1 MKSFAIALFS
11 LPAALLLAGSS
22 LQGWVLAAVMIGGLI
37 FFHELGHFTVAKWMG
52 MPVEVFSL
60 GFGPRLIGFKW
71 RETDVR
77 LAALPLGGYV
87 KLAGFNPEEP
97 EAEDPHGFLRQPT
110 WKRLL
115 FFSGGILA
123 NLATAFVLLT
133 AIGVHIRTQKPTSM
147 KVVELVKGSAA
158 DAGGLRLGDDVKRIG
173 DLPMPETPWN
183 EVVSLIQGHPG
194 QPIPFLVRRDGADL
208 RLELVPKAEG
218 GKGRLGFIANPG
230 DLVPSGQRLSMRDFR
245 DGLRYGL
252 FQTWDKGLEIT
263 RSYFKL
269 FTFQTNVKE
278 LGGPLTI
285 VRVGK
290 DAAQAGWIAY
300 FFITALI
307 SINLAVLNALPIP
320 FLDGGHMAMLVF
332 EKARG
337 RDLSIAVKERILTGG
352 AIFLAALMMLVFAM
366 DIWKLKH

>member
-1 MKSFAIALFS
+1 MKSFAVALFS

-22 LQGWVLAAVMIGGLI
+22 LQGWALAALMIGALI

-87 KLAGFNPEEP
+87 KLAGFNPEDP

-133 AIGVHIRTQKPTSM
+133 AIGVHLRTQEPTSM

-158 DAGGLRLGDDVKRIG
+158 EAGGLRLGDDVKRIA
-173 DLPMPETPWN
+173 DFPLPDTPWN
-183 EVVSLIQGHPG
+183 AVVNHIQSHAG
-194 QPIPFLVRRDGADL
+194 QPIPFVVKRDGAEL
-208 RLELVPKAEG
+208 RLELVPRLEG
-218 GKGRLGFIANPG
+218 GKGKLGFLSNPG
-230 DLVPSGQRLSMRDFR
+230 DPVASGRALTFGDFR
-245 DGLRYGL
+245 DGLRFGL
-252 FQTWDKGLEIT
+252 LQTWDKGVEIT
-263 RSYFKL
+263 RSYIRL

-300 FFITALI
+300 FFITSLI

-352 AIFLAALMMLVFAM
+352 AIFLAALMVLVFAM